1 MLYVCG
7 LVDHG
12 WVTMTDSF
20 VAQRQQL
27 ILSLRHAGIYDTGVL
42 HAIASVP
49 REQFVPEALRGMAYA
64 DRALPLSLG
73 QTISQ
78 PLMVALMTQ
87 ALCLSGRE
95 RVLEIGTGSGYQA
108 AILGRLAASV
118 YTVERHAE
126 LTMPVANRLAAL
138 GLSNIT
144 LLVGDGSLGW
154 PEAAPYDRILVTAG
168 APAIPSPL
176 LHQLIANGLLVIP
189 VGRADLQELQVIQKG
204 TNTIYIQSLGQ
215 CTFVPLVGEKG
226 WQIES

>member
-1 MLYVCG
+1 
-7 LVDHG
+7 
-12 WVTMTDSF
+12 MTDSF
-20 VAQRQQL
+20 GAQRQQL
-27 ILSLRHAGIYDTGVL
+27 ILSLRHAGIYDASVL

-95 RVLEIGTGSGYQA
+95 RVLEIGTGSGYQT
-108 AILGRLAASV
+108 AILGRLAAAV
-118 YTVERHAE
+118 YTIERHAE
-126 LTMPVANRLAAL
+126 LTIPVANRLAAL
-138 GLSNIT
+138 GISNVT
-144 LLVGDGSLGW
+144 PLVGDGSLGW

-168 APAIPSPL
+168 APTIPGPL
-176 LHQLIANGLLVIP
+176 LHQLSICGLLVIP

-204 TNTIYIQSLGQ
+204 RDAMYVQSLGQ

-226 WQIES
+226 WQMDAE

>member
-1 MLYVCG
+1 
-7 LVDHG
+7 
-12 WVTMTDSF
+12 MTNSF
-20 VAQRQQL
+20 VVQRQQL
-27 ILSLRHAGIYDTGVL
+27 IASLRDAGIYDVSVL

-87 ALCLSGRE
+87 ALRLTGRE

-108 AILGRLAASV
+108 AILGRLAACV

-126 LTMPVANRLAAL
+126 LTIPVGKRLAAL
-138 GLSNIT
+138 GISNVT

-154 PEAAPYDRILVTAG
+154 PEAAPYDRILVTAA
-168 APAIPSPL
+168 APIIPNPL
-176 LHQLIANGLLVIP
+176 LHQLISNGLLVIP
-189 VGRADLQELQVIQKG
+189 VGRADLQELQVVQKG
-204 TNTIYIQSLGQ
+204 VDAIYIQSLGQ
-215 CTFVPLVGEKG
+215 CTFVPLVGEHG
-226 WQIES
+226 WQMNS